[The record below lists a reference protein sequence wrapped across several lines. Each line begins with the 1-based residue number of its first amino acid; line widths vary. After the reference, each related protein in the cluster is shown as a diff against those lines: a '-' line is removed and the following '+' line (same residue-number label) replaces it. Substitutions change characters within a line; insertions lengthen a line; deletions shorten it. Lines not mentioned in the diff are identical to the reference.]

1 MTIFIYLVIFFMEA
15 KKKLIMDAWI
25 KLFWKNWPRKTSVDQ
40 IVNEAWIA
48 KGTFYLYFKNKEEL
62 YEAIINKTFSD
73 WKEKLEILI
82 NDIPGLRERIIQ
94 KMILSLKF
102 FEKDDIMRNILFWN
116 KDYYLWKINKE
127 YIENLHIKILKPLFK
142 NNKELDYDLI
152 LKIMWFYVNVI
163 NIKSQ
168 FKKEEEYDNFVLEFA
183 WVIVNWICSDYK
195 QIIKD
200 ITI

>member
-73 WKEKLEILI
+73 WKEKLENLI
-82 NDIPGLRERIIQ
+82 NDIPGLRERITQ

-116 KDYYLWKINKE
+116 KDYDLWNINKE
-127 YIENLHIKILKPLFK
+127 YIENLHIQILKPLFK

-168 FKKEEEYDNFVLEFA
+168 FKKEEEYDNFVLHFA
-183 WVIVNWICSDYK
+183 WIIVNWIFSDYK
-195 QIIKD
+195 T
-200 ITI
+200 ITT

>member
-116 KDYYLWKINKE
+116 TDYDFWYINKK
-127 YIENLHIKILKPLFK
+127 YIENLHIQILKPLFK
-142 NNKELDYDLI
+142 NNKELDYNLI

-163 NIKSQ
+163 NIKPQ
-168 FKKEEEYDNFVLEFA
+168 FINDEEYNNFVLEFA

-195 QIIKD
+195 QITKD